1 MTTDELLAIEH
12 PDERA
17 AKAQEALERARAFD
31 AAVTRIRDD
40 ALRAMRCD
48 GMSYGQISTLT
59 GVNRSTV
66 ISATR
71 NVPLAGNAADEKE
84 TEGVDL

>member
-12 PDERA
+12 ADERA
-17 AKAQEALERARAFD
+17 AKAQDALVRARVFD
-31 AAVTRIRDD
+31 RDVTRIRDD
-40 ALRAMRCD
+40 ALRAMRAD

-71 NVPLAGNAADEKE
+71 TVDVGNSVDVGEAD
-84 TEGVDL
+84 L